1 MQRLLILLLVF
12 VSATANSQIFRRVGP
27 DGQVYFSDQPGPDAE
42 EVELAPVQAISLP
55 PVPEQAEST
64 ELTGDVTT
72 DPQPGA
78 TTFYNAFSITS
89 PIDQRGVRANDGN
102 ITVQLS
108 VQPDLQSDHLIVL
121 NVDGEDGEATHS
133 SIDMTVELTNLSR
146 GQHTLMATVV
156 DAEGNKLIQSEPV
169 TFFVLR
175 VPGG

>member
-1 MQRLLILLLVF
+1 MQRFLILLLVF
-12 VSATANSQIFRRVGP
+12 VCATANSEIFRRIGP

-42 EVELAPVQAISLP
+42 RVEITPAQAISLP
-55 PVPEQAEST
+55 PVPEQTESG
-64 ELTGDVTT
+64 EPAGDVAT
-72 DPQPGA
+72 DPQQEA
-78 TTFYNAFSITS
+78 TVVYTGFSITS
-89 PIDQRGVRANDGN
+89 PVDQRGIRANDGN

-108 VQPDLQSDHLIVL
+108 VQPELQPDHMIVL
-121 NVDGEDGEATHS
+121 TVDGEDGEATYS
-133 SIDMTVELTNLSR
+133 SIDMTVDLTNLSR